1 MDAEQGQVTVRA
13 AVHALDAALAE
24 HRRGLA
30 LAASRR
36 EQARMALS
44 REVKVAAAASE
55 EALEQPVQRP
65 MRAVRVAETWIEV
78 DRARHPL
85 TGAVRAAV
93 ELGELRVRGP
103 DWSARVVV
111 APGAAA
117 AASAEEAAVAIEAA
131 AAASGTRARERL
143 ALVAATGANHAAAC
157 HAAAVGLDAAD
168 RELLERHAD
177 HARVEASAAELESRL
192 GPRRLGEDSDIAA
205 ARDRLRHA
213 RAHLAA
219 PPAQPYAWARD
230 IPPAVAGAAMRDL
243 PEDALE
249 AVRPALGRLT
259 AETGELLALA
269 GVGAGQTVVAIT
281 EQHAIVANAAGA
293 VRHAVS
299 EAAVDGD
306 RLLVDGHTVADR
318 AVENRPGRLAAVL
331 ELVQRS

>member
-1 MDAEQGQVTVRA
+1 VRA

-44 REVKVAAAASE
+44 REVKAAAAASA
-55 EALEQPVQRP
+55 EALEQPVERP

-78 DRARHPL
+78 DRAKHPL

-93 ELGELRVRGP
+93 SWVSCGFVALTGRLGSWSLR
-103 DWSARVVV
+103 ARRRPRQRKRRRWRSRSRQPPP
-111 APGAAA
+111 A
-117 AASAEEAAVAIEAA
+117 
-131 AAASGTRARERL
+131 RARERL
-143 ALVAATGANHAAAC
+143 ALVAAAGANHAAAC

-177 HARVEASAAELESRL
+177 HARVESSAAELESRL

-213 RAHLAA
+213 RARLAA
-219 PPAQPYAWARD
+219 SPAQPYAWARD
-230 IPPAVAGAAMRDL
+230 IAPAVAGAAMRDL
-243 PEDALE
+243 PEDALV
-249 AVRPALGRLT
+249 AARPALGRLT
-259 AETGELLALA
+259 VEAGELLALA
-269 GVGAGQTVVAIT
+269 GDGAGQTVVAIT

-293 VRHAVS
+293 VRHAVG
-299 EAAVDGD
+299 EAAVEGD
-306 RLLVDGHTVADR
+306 RLLVEGHRVAGV
-318 AVENRPGRLAAVL
+318 AVESRPGRLAAVL